1 MAYEDNKKPLDAIV
15 AVGNYSG
22 VMQTSAATLAEHPS
36 LSLSTTPSIK
46 RRSRQWLRVLSPLT
60 LLVLWQIGSA
70 TGLIASHTLAS
81 PSQVIASFWQLAA
94 DGELQQHLLVSLGRV
109 AKGMALA
116 ILIGGS
122 LALVSGLSRLGE
134 YIVDAPMQMLR
145 TLPVLALIPFFIIWF
160 GIGEVPK
167 VALVTVAAVFP
178 IYLTLYSGIRGV
190 DHKLVEMAKVVGLS
204 RAALIRHV
212 ILPAA
217 LPTAFVGLR
226 YSLGIS
232 WLILVAAEQVNATSG
247 IGFLMNDARDFMRT
261 DVMVVG
267 LLIYALL
274 GLVVDILVRW
284 LERRFLAWRPTF
296 VNAAA

>member
-1 MAYEDNKKPLDAIV
+1 
-15 AVGNYSG
+15 
-22 VMQTSAATLAEHPS
+22 MQANASTLAEHPS
-36 LSLSTTPSIK
+36 LSLSTIPSIK
-46 RRSRQWLRVLSPLT
+46 RKSRQWLRVLSPLA
-60 LLVLWQIGSA
+60 LLVLWQISSA
-70 TGLIASHTLAS
+70 TGLIANHTLAS
-81 PSQVIASFWQLAA
+81 PGQVIASFWQLAA
-94 DGELQQHLLVSLGRV
+94 DGSLQQHLLVSLGRV

-116 ILIGGS
+116 IAIGGS
-122 LALVSGLSRLGE
+122 LALISGLSRLGE

-190 DHKLVEMAKVVGLS
+190 DIKLVEMAKIVGLS

-274 GLVVDILVRW
+274 GLMVDVLVRW
-284 LERRFLAWRPTF
+284 LEHRFLGWRLTF
-296 VNAAA
+296 VSAAA